1 MGLRLLKSK
10 RVLKGFTQEEIAAK
24 IGINTKSYNMKE
36 NGKNRFSLEEAAR
49 ISEYLDLNLE
59 EVNDIFLQIE
69 LPKSNIKRG

>member
-10 RVLKGFTQEEIAAK
+10 RVLKGLTQEAIAAK

-69 LPKSNIKRG
+69 LPKSNI